1 MNISH
6 FSLLAILLAW
16 SVGGAAQSR
25 SEPDLLPTDTA
36 RSPLS
41 AGLRSGMWVNLSL
54 NNFGFAIGTE
64 YRRLLGRD
72 TEIVLEAQWSG
83 LRDESEQ
90 NFQYYTGQQVIPNKF
105 QRVLAFPVLLGMRQ
119 RLFAD
124 AVSDNFRIYLSGQVG
139 PTFAYAY
146 PYFQPATAPYYHA
159 EDPTFTIVTGPIRAK
174 FSDQFANDIFQ
185 GWGKGSWVG
194 GTAGQFTIGAD
205 FGAGFKSIQSL
216 KIGVLT
222 HVYPSGI
229 QILEPIR
236 LQAYDQ
242 NREAFVIT
250 DGSPKQR
257 VFVSPVITLVLGG
270 MW

>member
-1 MNISH
+1 MNIRH
-6 FSLLAILLAW
+6 FSLFAILLAW
-16 SVGGAAQSR
+16 SADGVAQSR
-25 SEPDLLPTDTA
+25 TEPDLLPTDSA
-36 RSPLS
+36 RSPLDE
-41 AGLRSGMWVNLSL
+41 GMRSGMAFNLSL

-64 YRRLLGRD
+64 YRRLIGRD

-83 LRDESEQ
+83 LRDVSEQ

-105 QRVLAFPVLLGMRQ
+105 QRVMAFPVLLGMRQ

-159 EDPTFTIVTGPIRAK
+159 DDPDFTVVTGPIRAK

-236 LQAYDQ
+236 LRAYDEI
-242 NREAFVIT
+242 REAFVVT